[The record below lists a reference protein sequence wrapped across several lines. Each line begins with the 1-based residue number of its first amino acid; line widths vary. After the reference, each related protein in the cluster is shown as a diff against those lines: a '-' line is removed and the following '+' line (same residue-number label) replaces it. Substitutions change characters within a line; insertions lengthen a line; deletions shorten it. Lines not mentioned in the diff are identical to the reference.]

1 MNIIQINGHTI
12 DLREPAR
19 EGSAPVLNLTAYKL
33 TSRGI
38 RDTLARASWRLDG
51 PDAEAVAREAVAAWE
66 SWAKPARVRARCRV
80 SLSLAWDEPRTD
92 GWSCQLHRM
101 FRDFNV
107 SREVA

>member
-38 RDTLARASWRLDG
+38 GDTLARASWRLDG
-51 PDAEAVAREAVAAWE
+51 QIG
-66 SWAKPARVRARCRV
+66 RAHV
-80 SLSLAWDEPRTD
+80 
-92 GWSCQLHRM
+92 
-101 FRDFNV
+101 
-107 SREVA
+107 